1 MQDDRDDNADVIR
14 ALQHPGRLG
23 TRREVL
29 ERPSPVPAVAGI
41 YGWHFV
47 TAPANQLDSNRLL
60 YVGIAPRHMSNRNSS
75 QSLRTR
81 IRYHFRGNAAGSTLR
96 LTLGC
101 LLGLELRRVGSGQRL
116 TFGAAGEAELNA
128 WMEANA
134 RVCWYA
140 CPTPW
145 KVESAV
151 IARVALPLNLD
162 QNRDHPFRA
171 HLSALRAGARARAR
185 QLPILD

>member
-1 MQDDRDDNADVIR
+1 MQDKREDNADVIR
-14 ALQHPGRLG
+14 ALQHPARLG

-47 TAPANQLDSNRLL
+47 TAPAEQLDSNRLL
-60 YVGIAPRHMSNRNSS
+60 YVGIAPRHMSNRNSI

-101 LLGLELRRVGSGQRL
+101 LLGLETQACRERAATELRRCRGGRAQCVDGGERSGVLVHVPHALDR
-116 TFGAAGEAELNA
+116 
-128 WMEANA
+128 
-134 RVCWYA
+134 RVRGHR
-140 CPTPW
+140 
-145 KVESAV
+145 S
-151 IARVALPLNLD
+151 
-162 QNRDHPFRA
+162 
-171 HLSALRAGARARAR
+171 G
-185 QLPILD
+185 